1 MNRGLSRSWCLPLV
15 LASLVVALLV
25 PSAGAQKAGGTLIV
39 AQGVDAVT
47 LDSHLV
53 VDSPTFTVTSHIFET
68 LFEYTPDGRIVP
80 HLAESH
86 ALSPD
91 GRVWTL
97 KLRRGVRFHDGAPL
111 DAEAV
116 KFNLERVLNP
126 ETKSTYRFLISRITG
141 IEVVDPLT
149 VRLTTE
155 QPFAPM
161 LAHLTHG
168 AIALQSPA
176 AIKRHGRDYINHPTG
191 TGPFRFKEWVR
202 GDRLVVVRNPDYWG
216 TKPHLNEVV
225 FKPVPEGGAR
235 VALIET
241 GAAHAIVRVPP
252 RDAPRLAGGRDV
264 EVINTPSVRTIYIAF
279 NMLKAPF
286 TDLRVRQALNHAVDK
301 PSIVQHIL
309 AGVGRPS
316 DAPLSP
322 GIFGYRPIM
331 TYEFDQ
337 ARARRLLTE
346 AGFPNGFKTELYC
359 PSGRYL
365 NDMQVCEAVQAQ
377 LREVGVDAAIRT
389 LEWAAY
395 LELTKKPPQ
404 ESVVPMYML
413 GWGTVT
419 GDADYGLYALFHSSQ
434 WTPAGQARN
443 FYKNGRVDELL
454 DRARTVADP
463 AGREAAY
470 REAMELIMKDAPWL
484 FLHAESQLSAVRRNV
499 RGVVIHP
506 IERIMTHEAWIE

>member
-1 MNRGLSRSWCLPLV
+1 MRSHTVRLV
-15 LASLVVALLV
+15 AALAALLLAAAPAWAQRTGGSLV
-25 PSAGAQKAGGTLIV
+25 V

-53 VDSPTFTVTSHIFET
+53 VDAPTFTVTSHIYET

-86 ALSPD
+86 TVSGD
-91 GRVWTL
+91 GLVWTL
-97 KLRRGVRFHDGAPL
+97 KLRRGVKFHDGTPL

-126 ETKSTYRFLISRITG
+126 DTKSTYKFLIDRIKK
-141 IEVVDPLT
+141 IEVVDAST
-149 VRLTTE
+149 VRLSTE
-155 QPFAPM
+155 RPFAPM

-168 AIALQSPA
+168 AIAMQSPT
-176 AIKRHGRDYINHPTG
+176 AIRKHGKDYINFPTG
-191 TGPFRFKEWVR
+191 TGPFKFKEWVR

-216 TKPHLNEVV
+216 KKPYVDEVV

-252 RDAPRLAGGRDV
+252 RDAPRLAQHRDV
-264 EVINTPSVRTIYIAF
+264 EVVNTPSVRTIYIAF

-286 TDLRVRQALNHAVDK
+286 TDLRVRQALNHAVNK
-301 PSIVQHIL
+301 QAIVQHIL

-316 DAPLSP
+316 DAPISP

-331 TYEFDQ
+331 SYEYDP
-337 ARARRLLTE
+337 ARAKRLLAE
-346 AGFPNGFKTELYC
+346 AGHPNGFKTELYC
-359 PSGRYL
+359 PTGRYL
-365 NDMQVCEAVQAQ
+365 NDIQVCEAVQAQ
-377 LREVGVDAAIRT
+377 LREVGVDAAIKT
-389 LEWAAY
+389 MEWAAY
-395 LELTKKPPQ
+395 LEITKKGPQ

-434 WTPAGQARN
+434 WTPAGQHRN
-443 FYKNGRVDELL
+443 FYKNPRVDDLL
-454 DRARTVADP
+454 DRGRNVADP
-463 AGREAAY
+463 AARQAAY

-484 FLHAESQLSAVRRNV
+484 FLHAESQLSAVRKHV
-499 RGVVIHP
+499 KGVVIHP
-506 IERIMTHEAWIE
+506 IERVMTHEAWIQ

>member
-1 MNRGLSRSWCLPLV
+1 MRGVFPRFV
-15 LASLVVALLV
+15 LALLLLAVPFLVV
-25 PSAGAQKAGGTLIV
+25 PAGAQRAGGPLIV

-53 VDSPTFTVTSHIFET
+53 VDAPTFTVTSHIYET

-86 ALSPD
+86 TVSPD

-97 KLRRGVRFHDGAPL
+97 KLRRGVKFHDGTPL

-116 KFNLERVLNP
+116 KFNLDRVLNP
-126 ETKSTYRFLISRITG
+126 ETKSTYRFLISRVAG
-141 IEVVDPLT
+141 IEVVDPLS

-168 AIALQSPA
+168 AIAMQSPS
-176 AIKRHGRDYINHPTG
+176 AIKKHGKDYINFPTG
-191 TGPFRFKEWVR
+191 TGPFKFKEWVR
-202 GDRLVVVRNPDYWG
+202 GDRLVLTANPDYWG
-216 TKPHLNEVV
+216 KKPQVTEVV

-241 GAAHAIVRVPP
+241 GAAHVIVRVPP
-252 RDAPRLAGGRDV
+252 RDAPRLAGSRDV
-264 EVINTPSVRTIYIAF
+264 EVVNTPSVRTIYIAF
-279 NMLKAPF
+279 NMLKPPF
-286 TDLRVRQALNHAVDK
+286 TDLKVRQALNHAVNK
-301 PSIVQHIL
+301 PAIVQHIL

-316 DAPLSP
+316 DAPISP
-322 GIFGYRPIM
+322 GIFGYRRIM
-331 TYEFDQ
+331 SYEYDT
-337 ARARRLLTE
+337 AKAKRLLAE
-346 AGFPNGFKTELYC
+346 AGHPNGFKTELYC

-377 LREVGVDAAIRT
+377 LREVGVDAAIKT

-395 LELTKKPPQ
+395 LEITKKGPQ

-434 WTPAGQARN
+434 WTPAGQARH
-443 FYKNGRVDELL
+443 FYKNPKVDELL
-454 DRARTVADP
+454 DRGRNVANP
-463 AGREAAY
+463 AQREAAY
-470 REAMELIMKDAPWL
+470 KEAMELIMQDASWL

-499 RGVVIHP
+499 KGVVIHP
-506 IERIMTHEAWIE
+506 IERVMTQEARIE

>member
-1 MNRGLSRSWCLPLV
+1 MWKVLYQPIAVFVLV
-15 LASLVVALLV
+15 LLAVV
-25 PSAGAQKAGGTLIV
+25 PAGAQKMGGSLVI

-53 VDSPTFTVTSHIFET
+53 VDAPTFTVTSHIFET
-68 LFEYTPDGRIVP
+68 LFEYTPDGKIVP
-80 HLAESH
+80 HLAESYTV
-86 ALSPD
+86 SPD
-91 GRVWTL
+91 SLVWTL
-97 KLRRGVRFHDGAPL
+97 KLRKGVKFHDGTPL

-126 ETKSTYRFLISRITG
+126 ETKSTYKFLINRITK
-141 IEVVDPLT
+141 IEAVDAST
-149 VRLTTE
+149 VRLSTE
-155 QPFAPM
+155 KPFAPM

-168 AIALQSPA
+168 AIAIQSPA
-176 AIKRHGRDYINHPTG
+176 AIKKHGKEYINFPTG
-191 TGPFRFKEWVR
+191 TGPFKFKEWVR
-202 GDRLVVVRNPDYWG
+202 GDRLVLVKNPDYWG
-216 TKPHLNEVV
+216 KKPYVNEVV

-252 RDAPRLAGGRDV
+252 RDAPRLAASKDV
-264 EVINTPSVRTIYIAF
+264 EVVNTPSVRTIYIAF

-286 TDLRVRQALNHAVDK
+286 TDLRVRQALNHAVNK
-301 PSIVQHIL
+301 PSVVQHIL

-316 DAPLSP
+316 DAPISP

-331 TYEFDQ
+331 TYGYDP
-337 ARARRLLTE
+337 AKAKKLLAE
-346 AGFPNGFKTELYC
+346 AGHPKGFKTELYC

-365 NDMQVCEAVQAQ
+365 NDIQVCEAVQAQ
-377 LREVGVDAAIRT
+377 LREVGVDAAIKT
-389 LEWAAY
+389 MEWAAY
-395 LELTKKPPQ
+395 LDITKKGPQ

-443 FYKNGRVDELL
+443 FYKNPKVDELL
-454 DRARTVADP
+454 DRGRTVANP
-463 AGREAAY
+463 AAREAAY
-470 REAMELIMKDAPWL
+470 KEAMELITKDAPWL
-484 FLHAESQLSAVRRNV
+484 FLHAESQLSAVRKNV
-499 RGVVIHP
+499 KGVVVHP
-506 IERIMTHEAWIE
+506 IERMMAHEAWID